1 VVAAAG
7 TTTGVGINYTADS
20 TNKFLPAASWT
31 AYPTSG
37 MAYGA
42 SSDHSGGIVMH
53 VFADAHVGQLTS
65 DVDPTVY
72 MSVYSRNSSEP
83 INLD

>member
-1 VVAAAG
+1 
-7 TTTGVGINYTADS
+7 
-20 TNKFLPAASWT
+20 
-31 AYPTSG
+31 